1 MKELI
6 CPNCNTTFQVDES
19 TYALILDQVRGKEFN
34 AEVSRRAAELKQQL
48 TAEKDKLLLQ
58 LEKAHDKTVAEK
70 DKVVMELRAQID
82 ILNARLNSFE
92 TQKSADILK
101 CVAQKDKEIN
111 GLKEQLA
118 GKDSEVKIKVM
129 EARNALNVQIRDKEK
144 DILELQSELKV
155 QKSMSQTREMQLKE
169 QQKLLLQSKQ
179 DEIDRLKDF
188 KMRLSTKMVGET
200 LEQHCATLFE
210 QARAMGLYPNAQF
223 GKDNTVVEGTKGDF
237 IFRDFINGTEY
248 VSIMFEMKN
257 ETDDTVGKHRNDD
270 FLQKLDKDRTKKNC
284 EYAVLV
290 SMLEQ
295 DNDLYNTGIVD
306 KSHLY
311 PKMIVIRPQFFMPV
325 LRLITQASSKG
336 FAEQQAL
343 LQQLAEANSYSADFK
358 QFEKNINRFR
368 EDFGK
373 NLTAAKAKFAKA
385 YSGLDKAIE
394 SMEKQIRTLREIKE
408 NFEASE
414 QRLLKSGDIVDERLT
429 VKRLTHGAPEIRKKM
444 CEGNDKSQ

>member
-1 MKELI
+1 MKELV

-19 TYALILDQVRGKEFN
+19 TYALILEQVRGKEFN
-34 AEVSRRAAELKQQL
+34 TEVNRRIIELQQQF
-48 TAEKDKLLLQ
+48 TDDREKLRLQ
-58 LEKAHDKTVAEK
+58 LEKAHDKTVAAK
-70 DKVVMELRAQID
+70 DKVAMELQAQID
-82 ILNARLNSFE
+82 ILKAKLDNFE
-92 TQKSADILK
+92 TRKTAEILK
-101 CVAQKDKEIN
+101 CMAQKDKDISI
-111 GLKEQLA
+111 LREQLA
-118 GKDSEVKIKVM
+118 GKDSEIKIKVM
-129 EARNALNVQIRDKEK
+129 EERNHLNNQIRDKEK
-144 DILELQSELKV
+144 DILELQSKLEL
-155 QKSMSQTREMQLKE
+155 QESMAVTREMQLKE

-179 DEIDRLKDF
+179 EEIDRLKDF

-200 LEQHCATLFE
+200 LEQHCATEFE
-210 QARAMGLYPNAQF
+210 KARAMGLYPDALF
-223 GKDNTVVEGTKGDF
+223 GKDNTVVDGTKGDF

-248 VSIMFEMKN
+248 VSVMFEMKN
-257 ETDDTVGKHRNDD
+257 ETDSTVGKHRNDD

-295 DNDLYNTGIVD
+295 DNELYNIGMVD

-325 LRLITQASSKG
+325 LRLITQASRKG
-336 FAEQQAL
+336 FMEQQVL

-373 NLTAAKAKFAKA
+373 NITAAKAKFAKA
-385 YSGLDKAIE
+385 YSGIDKAIE

-414 QRLLKSGDIVDERLT
+414 QRLLKSGEIVDERLT

-444 CEGNDKSQ
+444 AKDKDISQ